1 MRSALGRASQDG
13 QDLIEYALILPFL
26 LTLTLVLAE
35 LALVIFQYNVVTNAA
50 REGARAGIV
59 TLGSD
64 SAVAAAGIAAAL
76 DRAVDSG
83 LTLEHLTVTAS
94 TAGGAHRRLQVV
106 VQYQAQ
112 LISAPVI
119 QTIGGESAGSF
130 TLQAASSMLRE

>member
-1 MRSALGRASQDG
+1 MKTARRRAGESG
-13 QDLIEYALILPFL
+13 QDLIEYALVLPFL

-35 LALVIFQYNVVTNAA
+35 LALVIFQYNVVANAA

-59 TLGSD
+59 IAGSD
-64 SAVAAAGIAAAL
+64 SAVAAASIAAAEG
-76 DRAVDSG
+76 RAVDSG
-83 LTLEHLTVTAS
+83 LPLERLEVTA
-94 TAGGAHRRLQVV
+94 TLTGGVHRRLQVV

-119 QTIGGESAGSF
+119 QAIGGDSAGLF

>member
-35 LALVIFQYNVVTNAA
+35 LALVIFQYNVVANAA

-59 TLGSD
+59 ILGSD
-64 SAVAAAGIAAAL
+64 SAVAAAGIAAAEG
-76 DRAVDSG
+76 RAVDSG
-83 LTLEHLTVTAS
+83 LPLERLDVTA
-94 TAGGAHRRLQVV
+94 TLTGGAHRRLQVV
-106 VQYQAQ
+106 VQYQMQ

-119 QTIGGESAGSF
+119 QAIGGESAGSF